1 MARQPRLVVPGHP
14 HHLIQRGNNRQ
25 PIFLDDDD
33 RHRYL
38 SMLREA
44 AHEHQVAIHAYVLM
58 TNHVHLLATPATAES
73 LSRTMQSLGRRY
85 VGWFNHRHERSGTL
99 WEGRFRTSLV
109 DSDGYLLACQRYIE
123 LNPHRAGLASG
134 LLDYVWSS
142 LLHHLGERRD
152 PLVTDHPVFWLLGNT
167 PFARE
172 AAYRQW
178 LEQGVA
184 DAERQRIS
192 DAMNKSLALGDDAF
206 IQRMQRETDRPLVEK
221 RRGRPPGSKKQAA
234 GDIAA

>member
-1 MARQPRLVVPGHP
+1 
-14 HHLIQRGNNRQ
+14 
-25 PIFLDDDD
+25 
-33 RHRYL
+33 
-38 SMLREA
+38 MLREA
-44 AHEHQVAIHAYVLM
+44 AHEHQMAIHAYVLM

-73 LSRTMQSLGRRY
+73 FSRTMQSLGRRY
-85 VGWFNHRHERSGTL
+85 VGWFNHRHERTGTL

-134 LLDYVWSS
+134 LLDYPWSS

-221 RRGRPPGSKKQAA
+221 RRGRPPGSRQRAA
-234 GDIAA
+234 QDTAT